1 MPSLVIGI
9 GTNSIR
15 FAVSKFNRPAN
26 VGDSTATFCP
36 KFDGSA
42 CGAGLVPANAGETE
56 PQLSLYF
63 RQVNI
68 EF

>member
-1 MPSLVIGI
+1 MACVPMEVFMG
-9 GTNSIR
+9 
-15 FAVSKFNRPAN
+15 
-26 VGDSTATFCP
+26 STATFCP

-42 CGAGLVPANAGETE
+42 CGAGLVPANLGETE

-68 EF
+68 EIEGSVPAGPAFFSFIFV